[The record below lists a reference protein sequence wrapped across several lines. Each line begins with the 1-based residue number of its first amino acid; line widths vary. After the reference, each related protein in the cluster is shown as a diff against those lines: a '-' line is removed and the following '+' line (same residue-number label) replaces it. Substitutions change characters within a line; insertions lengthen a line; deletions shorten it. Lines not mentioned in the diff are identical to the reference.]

1 MKYYNQLTLEE
12 LLAKTLLELD
22 LLHEEVDR
30 NVAGL
35 QATGLNTLLRALV
48 DLRQDGPLSQTAAE
62 AIRLVHSIFDPVIAG
77 ETLGHRNAFDGMNDP
92 DLGASGRVAVVP
104 ILSHRGEILIVIRA
118 HFRKILAMRELLAAR
133 IDAESQIARCRA
145 A

>member
-1 MKYYNQLTLEE
+1 MKYYNQLTLED

-22 LLHEEVDR
+22 LLYEEIDR

-35 QATGLNTLLRALV
+35 QATSLNTLLRALV

-62 AIRLVHSIFDPVIAG
+62 AIRLVHNILDASIAG
-77 ETLGHRNAFDGMNDP
+77 ETLGHRNAFDGTNDP
-92 DLGASGRVAVVP
+92 DLGAIGRVTVVP
-104 ILSHRGEILIVIRA
+104 ILSHRGECLRVIRT

-133 IDAESQIARCRA
+133 IDAEAQIARCKA

>member
-22 LLHEEVDR
+22 FLHEEVDR
-30 NVAGL
+30 NDAGL
-35 QATGLNTLLRALV
+35 QATSLNTLLRALGE
-48 DLRQDGPLSQTAAE
+48 LRQDGPLSQTGAE
-62 AIRLVHSIFDPVIAG
+62 AIRLVHSILDAAIAE
-77 ETLGHRNAFDGMNDP
+77 ETLGHRNVFDGTNDP
-92 DLGASGRVAVVP
+92 DLGAIGRVTVVP
-104 ILSHRGEILIVIRA
+104 ILSHRGECLRVIRT

-133 IDAESQIARCRA
+133 IDAEAQIARCKA